1 MAIDINDPAVLDSQ
15 IVEIEDM
22 KAMLSCSRQGVTR
35 AIHNFK
41 IPQPMDSNG
50 LKGTPRWTV
59 GMLRKWNVFI
69 GEKALEASIRHYEKT
84 KKWRL

>member
-1 MAIDINDPAVLDSQ
+1 
-15 IVEIEDM
+15 
-22 KAMLSCSRQGVTR
+22 
-35 AIHNFK
+35 
-41 IPQPMDSNG
+41 MDSNG